1 MKNISLI
8 ILFVLAGVF
17 GYNYF
22 ISNSTEAEVVVET
35 TTEISVQEP
44 ANNWDDIALPEEI
57 RHYSSIEACD
67 TAEARVCFGSGGR
80 FYKETEDVTVA
91 NLISTAKTS
100 RYGVQVK
107 KTGELFIFSIVNEIT
122 DEAFDFGN
130 IACYRY
136 EGSEE
141 GVTETRELKLDI
153 YGTKVTGTKLGYSKS
168 AEYSVGYEGVV
179 EGVLN
184 SLGGDTVNAITTLT
198 IADGGETR
206 QEEIYILGENSI
218 TEMRYRLVDD
228 FENDI
233 LRIDQSIKEAVEG
246 QAFPIE
252 YKYNKVECEL

>member
-1 MKNISLI
+1 MKNIFII
-8 ILFVLAGVF
+8 ILFVLAGAL

-22 ISNSTEAEVVVET
+22 TSNATEAKVVVEI
-35 TTEISVQEP
+35 TTETSVQEP

-57 RHYSSIEACD
+57 RHYSTIEACE
-67 TAEARVCFGSGGR
+67 TTEARVCFGSGGR
-80 FYKETEDVTVA
+80 FYKETDDVTVA
-91 NLISTAKTS
+91 NLISTAETS

-136 EGSEE
+136 VGSEE
-141 GVTETRELKLDI
+141 GVVETRELKLDI
-153 YGTKVTGTKLGYSKS
+153 YGTKVTGTKLGYSQS

-184 SLGGDTVNAITTLT
+184 SLGGDTVNAISTLT

-233 LRIDQSIKEAVEG
+233 LRIDKSIKEAVEG
-246 QAFPIE
+246 QTFPIE
-252 YKYNKVECEL
+252 YKYNKVDCE